1 MEITASIIGGVFAI
15 IGTVLGW
22 LLTLIATNSGKVYVS
37 INDAHYSNDGTCT
50 IEFEVV
56 VFNNK
61 RDKSGLNSCKVTTVY
76 DDGTVGEF
84 RPIFSDDA
92 TINELDELLNI
103 DAKTVKKA
111 RYRQSGVESS
121 LNTDYYF
128 EYIINGEKKKKKKN
142 VIILN
147 SR

>member
-22 LLTLIATNSGKVYVS
+22 LLTLIATNYGKIHVN
-37 INDAHYSNDGTCT
+37 INDVQYSNDGTCT
-50 IEFEVV
+50 IEFTVI

-61 RDKSGLNSCKVTTVY
+61 RDKSGLNSCKVITLYDNGTT
-76 DDGTVGEF
+76 GEF
-84 RPIFSDDA
+84 RPIFSDE
-92 TINELDELLNI
+92 TTVNEFDELLNI

-121 LNTDYYF
+121 QNPNYYF
-128 EYIINGEKKKKKKN
+128 EYIINGAKKKQK
-142 VIILN
+142 VIIFSN
-147 SR
+147 K